1 MKDLKVTNIRY
12 YETRRGLGYECK
24 TNIKGLFIWNDGN
37 GGMTYLDCDFKYM
50 DRKQVYKYEEIY
62 SADDLEKI
70 IDKYEGITQEDR
82 EKVENQLTIKL

>member
-50 DRKQVYKYEEIY
+50 NRKEVFKYEEIY

-82 EKVENQLTIKL
+82 EKVENQFKN